1 LWRPPRWATLPPV
14 TVRRLPA
21 VLLLCYLV
29 FLAYGSFFPF
39 EFAYDPHALARFVAH
54 PIPRRLS
61 LPDVVANVLLGV
73 PFGVLMAWSGL
84 AGGSPAT
91 RIARVVTAD
100 ALLALAVELGQL
112 FVPSRLSSVADVG
125 AQVAGSVA
133 GLLATQALRAG
144 PRQPL
149 GPRRSA
155 TLRRRPALVVL
166 AVLVAVLAADAL
178 YPYAVTL
185 DVSTVWHNV
194 KAGQWRPLGSLARA
208 FWPDLLVEKL
218 LAYAAVGLM
227 ARACLDGLP
236 PAPAAALAWGG
247 ATALAAG
254 LEGAKVLIVGRAPNV
269 DTIGLAALGAL
280 AGATGLPAL
289 RRVAPVRRHGP
300 ALLVAAAIA
309 LLAYEELTPFSFV
322 GSAAAL
328 RDRLARVE
336 WIPFA
341 SYYGADFESALFDFG
356 KKLVLGGA
364 LGAAMRW
371 ASPRPRLILVAGLAA
386 ALEALQIAQPAHTAS
401 TTDVL
406 LLYAGAVAGAY
417 FVGRGQAGPRRAPGD
432 A

>member
-1 LWRPPRWATLPPV
+1 MWRPPRWATLPPV
-14 TVRRLPA
+14 TARRLPA

-39 EFAYDPHALARFVAH
+39 NFTHDPQALARFLAH

-61 LPDVVANVLLGV
+61 LPDVAANVLLGL
-73 PFGVLMAWSGL
+73 PFGVLMIWSGL

-91 RIARVVTAD
+91 RVARVVIGD

-112 FVPSRLSSVADVG
+112 FVPSRLSSVADVA
-125 AQVAGSVA
+125 AQVAGSFA
-133 GLLATQALRAG
+133 GLLVTQALLAG
-144 PRQPL
+144 SRRPL
-149 GPRRSA
+149 GPRLSA
-155 TLRRRPALVVL
+155 TLRRRPALVGL

-178 YPYAVTL
+178 YPYAITL

-194 KAGQWRPLGSLARA
+194 KAGQWRPLASLARA
-208 FWPDLLVEKL
+208 FWPDLVVEKL
-218 LAYAAVGLM
+218 LAYAAVGLL

-280 AGATGLPAL
+280 GGATVLPVL
-289 RRVAPVRRHGP
+289 GRVAVVRRHGP

-328 RDRLARVE
+328 RGRLPRVE

-341 SYYGADFESALFDFG
+341 SYYGADFQSALFDFG

-364 LGAAMRW
+364 LGGAMRW

-386 ALEALQIAQPAHTAS
+386 ALEGLQVLEPAHTAS

-406 LLYAGAVAGAY
+406 LLYGGAVAGAHL
-417 FVGRGQAGPRRAPGD
+417 VGRSQAGDRRAPGS